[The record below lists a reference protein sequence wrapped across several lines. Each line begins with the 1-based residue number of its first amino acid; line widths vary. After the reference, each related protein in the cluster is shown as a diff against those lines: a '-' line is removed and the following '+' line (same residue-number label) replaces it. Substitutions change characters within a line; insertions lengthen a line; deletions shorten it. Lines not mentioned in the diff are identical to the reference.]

1 MVKNIKFLIN
11 SEKHSRL
18 VDQLH
23 VLRVIK
29 LLFDSGK
36 KQGDFDGLEDFVNA
50 LDETLQEQIDT
61 TKKDL

>member
-23 VLRVIK
+23 ILRTIK
-29 LLFDSGK
+29 LLFDLGK
-36 KQGDFDGLEDFVNA
+36 KQGNFEDVEKFMSV
-50 LDETLQEQIDT
+50 LDETLQEQIDR